1 METNNYKDEI
11 DLKELFKEIWLK
23 KYVILIFTAIS
34 SIISLYYSL
43 SIPNFYTSSAL
54 LAPISKDES
63 LSTQLGQYSSIAS
76 LAGIGLGSDVNT
88 KNQEAIERIQS
99 YNFFKNQFLPYIKLE
114 NLMAVDEWI
123 PEKNK
128 IIYEDKL
135 FDSDTSKWVISK
147 DGQKSQEPSYQDAYF
162 VYKNIID
169 IISARGFVTIS
180 IQHQSPHIAKKWVD
194 LIVLNINESMR
205 LLDINSAKKSIDFL
219 NDLSS
224 KTNVQSIK
232 EVILKLLET
241 QMQTL
246 MLASSNDAYVFK
258 IIDSPI
264 VPEKKSGPQR
274 KFILIIGTI
283 LGGLTSIIIVS
294 LINVRRSI
302 KD

>member
-1 METNNYKDEI
+1 METNNYRDEI

-34 SIISLYYSL
+34 SIISIYYSL

-63 LSTQLGQYSSIAS
+63 LSTQLGQYSSIAN

-128 IIYEDKL
+128 IIYEDKI

-147 DGQKSQEPSYQDAYF
+147 DGLKSQEPSYQDAYF

-283 LGGLTSIIIVS
+283 LGGLTSVIIVS

>member
-1 METNNYKDEI
+1 MK
-11 DLKELFKEIWLK
+11 
-23 KYVILIFTAIS
+23 
-34 SIISLYYSL
+34 
-43 SIPNFYTSSAL
+43 
-54 LAPISKDES
+54 
-63 LSTQLGQYSSIAS
+63 
-76 LAGIGLGSDVNT
+76 
-88 KNQEAIERIQS
+88 
-99 YNFFKNQFLPYIKLE
+99 
-114 NLMAVDEWI
+114 
-123 PEKNK
+123 
-128 IIYEDKL
+128 
-135 FDSDTSKWVISK
+135 
-147 DGQKSQEPSYQDAYF
+147 
-162 VYKNIID
+162 
-169 IISARGFVTIS
+169 
-180 IQHQSPHIAKKWVD
+180 
-194 LIVLNINESMR
+194 

-283 LGGLTSIIIVS
+283 LGGLTSVIIVS